1 MIKNNTIISWYFST
15 EKKIEMTFK
24 SGYLFHVS
32 LATRN
37 KGAKWEWA
45 KASIYL
51 QRQASSDPC
60 ISTRTYCLQF
70 LHLLRVDLL
79 ISDHALTDTPKV
91 SFTNFLDFQLI
102 VRMNHHN
109 EILKTL

>member
-1 MIKNNTIISWYFST
+1 MNDITTCVNDKKQYNYKLVLFNR
-15 EKKIEMTFK
+15 KKIEMTFK

-60 ISTRTYCLQF
+60 ISTRPYCLQF
-70 LHLLRVDLL
+70 LHLLRVYLL
-79 ISDHALTDTPKV
+79 ISDHALTDTPKG
-91 SFTNFLDFQLI
+91 
-102 VRMNHHN
+102 
-109 EILKTL
+109 